1 MRTNDSNPFGLL
13 VKDCIA
19 YKGFYKPDGKIC
31 EFISR
36 DFGIR
41 AAYRLVFSSYRRKG
55 IFSVRD
61 VTELMYHG
69 NVSMYEVFRGV
80 VVRELSCSI
89 KDVWFAGDVL
99 DLDVAQFSISYLRS
113 LSLAIGSDVGFKE
126 IYDVVKRFR
135 LSVYEF
141 V

>member
-1 MRTNDSNPFGLL
+1 MRINDSNPFGLL

-19 YKGFYKPDGKIC
+19 YKGFYKSDGMIC
-31 EFISR
+31 EFVSR

-41 AAYRLVFSSYRRKG
+41 AAYRLVFFSYRRKG
-55 IFSVRD
+55 IVTVRD

-69 NVSMYEVFRGV
+69 NVVLYDVFRGI
-80 VVRELSCSI
+80 VVRELSDCI
-89 KDVWFAGDVL
+89 KDVWFAGDIL
-99 DLDVAQFSISYLRS
+99 DLDVAQFSISYLRA

-126 IYDVVKRFR
+126 IYSVVSRFR

>member
-1 MRTNDSNPFGLL
+1 MRINDSNPFGLL
-13 VKDCIA
+13 VKDCIP
-19 YKGFYKPDGKIC
+19 YKGFYKCDGKIC
-31 EFISR
+31 EFVSR

-41 AAYRLVFSSYRRKG
+41 AAYRLVFFSYRRKG
-55 IFSVRD
+55 IVSVRD

-69 NVSMYEVFRGV
+69 NVLLYELFRGV
-80 VVRELSCSI
+80 VVRELSDSI
-89 KDVWFAGDVL
+89 KHVWFAGDIL
-99 DLDVAQFSISYLRS
+99 DLDVAQFSISYLRA

-126 IYDVVKRFR
+126 IYDVVQRFR